1 MTRLLGK
8 GQRPIGT
15 MTIMAHTSSV
25 YATLIAPQTLRSS
38 QKNKCGPRTFARLLL
53 ERPLAR
59 PRQAITRL
67 VLLRETKIL
76 RGVGIV
82 GS

>member
-25 YATLIAPQTLRSS
+25 YATLIAGLWPPPVLPEGLKCQASPRS
-38 QKNKCGPRTFARLLL
+38 PDL
-53 ERPLAR
+53 
-59 PRQAITRL
+59 
-67 VLLRETKIL
+67 
-76 RGVGIV
+76 
-82 GS
+82 